1 MEDTFELD
9 SILNGL
15 GKSKIVGECKDYHY
29 DESDG
34 KITATFKKRAIDFFV
49 EKVDYTLIR
58 EPENIKYP
66 IAVSELL
73 SKYGS
78 HVPYDN
84 IEIVS
89 TKPGVTVDI
98 FLTGF

>member
-1 MEDTFELD
+1 MEDNFELD
-9 SILNGL
+9 SILKSL
-15 GKSKIVGECKDYHY
+15 GKAKLLEYCKIYSY
-29 DESDG
+29 DESND
-34 KITATFKKRAIDFFV
+34 KITATFGKRILDKFAQ
-49 EKVDYTLIR
+49 EVDYTLIR
-58 EPENIKYP
+58 EPEDIKYP

-73 SKYGS
+73 SKFGS

-84 IEIVS
+84 IEVVA